1 MLQLQHLRHH
11 VGPSVLGIIRRAFA
25 VGDGVAHDG
34 DGAHVVA
41 HGIHVDAADVV
52 PVVLSESL
60 LEVGVG
66 VGYTFHDIRGGAGTH
81 VDGRDCWG
89 GSIVD
94 GDGKS
99 LERLEVIG
107 QGIACDAFAS
117 WNRNLVLIA
126 EFEIF
131 RTLGVDG
138 ERVFGMGN
146 IDRTDDNRFGTIDI
160 AQFQTNHVA
169 SDAHLDHLSHG
180 AVGHIVII
188 GHEALHDGLW
198 GSSPCAYPSLCR
210 SIDCYSAEENKKC
223 NNSFH
228 SSLIICDI

>member
-1 MLQLQHLRHH
+1 MLGAIIGDI
-11 VGPSVLGIIRRAFA
+11 VGSQYEWRNNKSKSF
-25 VGDGVAHDG
+25 
-34 DGAHVVA
+34 
-41 HGIHVDAADVV
+41 
-52 PVVLSESL
+52 
-60 LEVGVG
+60 
-66 VGYTFHDIRGGAGTH
+66 TF
-81 VDGRDCWG
+81 
-89 GSIVD
+89 SI
-94 GDGKS
+94 S
-99 LERLEVIG
+99 
-107 QGIACDAFAS
+107 
-117 WNRNLVLIA
+117 A
-126 EFEIF
+126 E
-131 RTLGVDG
+131 DG

-160 AQFQTNHVA
+160 AQFQTNHIA

-180 AVGHIVII
+180 AVGHVVII

>member
-1 MLQLQHLRHH
+1 M
-11 VGPSVLGIIRRAFA
+11 
-25 VGDGVAHDG
+25 
-34 DGAHVVA
+34 
-41 HGIHVDAADVV
+41 
-52 PVVLSESL
+52 
-60 LEVGVG
+60 
-66 VGYTFHDIRGGAGTH
+66 
-81 VDGRDCWG
+81 
-89 GSIVD
+89 
-94 GDGKS
+94 
-99 LERLEVIG
+99 
-107 QGIACDAFAS
+107 
-117 WNRNLVLIA
+117 IA

-160 AQFQTNHVA
+160 AQFQTNHIA